1 MIKVPRGSQWRPPAN
16 NGFKLNFNAAIFH
29 DLHASGFGAVIRND
43 SGKVM
48 ASISAKGPAVFD
60 SEEAE
65 VLACRK
71 AVEFA
76 VDSGFIV

>member
-1 MIKVPRGSQWRPPAN
+1 
-16 NGFKLNFNAAIFH
+16 
-29 DLHASGFGAVIRND
+29 
-43 SGKVM
+43 M